1 MKVFI
6 YAYESTYG
14 GMHGI
19 NALAVYDVSTLAEAD
34 EIGFAMALDITE
46 SYDCFD
52 DISDEELLES
62 CCWDVYVIKDEFQ
75 SMSIEELDTLCCNLG
90 CDLFTDK
97 YCK

>member
-6 YAYESTYG
+6 YAYEDTYG
-14 GMHGI
+14 GMYGI

-34 EIGFAMALDITE
+34 EIGFGMAQEVIE

-52 DISDEELLES
+52 EINDEELLEN

-75 SMSIEELDTLCCNLG
+75 SMSTKELDTLCC
-90 CDLFTDK
+90 DLDYDSFTDK

>member
-6 YAYESTYG
+6 YAYENTYG

-19 NALAVYDVSTLAEAD
+19 NTLAIADVSTLAEAD
-34 EIGFAMALDITE
+34 EIGCYMAQEVTE

-62 CCWDVYVIKDEFQ
+62 LCWDIYVIKDEFQ

>member
-6 YAYESTYG
+6 YAYENTYG

-19 NALAVYDVSTLAEAD
+19 NTLAVYDVSTLVEAD
-34 EIGFAMALDITE
+34 EIGFDMAKEVTE

-52 DISDEELLES
+52 EMDNEELLEN

-75 SMSIEELDTLCCNLG
+75 SIPTGELDTLCCDLG

>member
-6 YAYESTYG
+6 YAYENTYG

-19 NALAVYDVSTLAEAD
+19 NTLAVYDVDTLAEAD
-34 EIGFAMALDITE
+34 EIGFNMAQEVIE
-46 SYDCFD
+46 SYDFFD
-52 DISDEELLES
+52 EADEELLEN

-75 SMSIEELDTLCCNLG
+75 SMPTRELDTLCCNLG

>member
-1 MKVFI
+1 MRFVI

-19 NALAVYDVSTLAEAD
+19 NTLAIADVSTLAEAD
-34 EIGFAMALDITE
+34 EIGFEMARDVTE

-75 SMSIEELDTLCCNLG
+75 SMSIEELDTLCCDLG
-90 CDLFTDK
+90 CDSFTNK

>member
-6 YAYESTYG
+6 YAYESTYD

-34 EIGFAMALDITE
+34 EIGFDMAREVTE

-62 CCWDVYVIKDEFQ
+62 YCWDVYVIKDEFQ

-90 CDLFTDK
+90 CDSFTDK